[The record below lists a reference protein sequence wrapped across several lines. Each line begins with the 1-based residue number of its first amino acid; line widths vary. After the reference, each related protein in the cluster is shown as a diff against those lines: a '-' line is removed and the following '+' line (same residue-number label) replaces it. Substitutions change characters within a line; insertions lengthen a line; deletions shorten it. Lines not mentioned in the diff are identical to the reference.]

1 MPRSI
6 PVFVYLL
13 MLIPALAVLGTA
25 GALMSAPIAEAAT
38 IGKETG
44 LPVPRYV
51 SLRSGEVNVRAGP
64 GSRYPIEWVFKRRN
78 LPVEVVAEFD
88 TWRKIRD
95 FEGTEGWVHQSMLSG
110 RRMIQVIGQVRTL
123 RRDPGG
129 SAPAVARMEPGV
141 LGNLEDCLH
150 EWCEIRV
157 SGLSGWVSRAHIWG
171 VDVKESL
178 RDK

>member
-1 MPRSI
+1 MPRPLI
-6 PVFVYLL
+6 LVFCLL
-13 MLIPALAVLGTA
+13 ILSSVWAPFGFLGA
-25 GALMSAPIAEAAT
+25 SSAYSAT
-38 IGKETG
+38 VGKQTG

-64 GSRYPIEWVFKRRN
+64 GSRYPIEWVFKRRS

-110 RRMIQVIGQVRTL
+110 RRTIQVIGQVRTL

-141 LGNLEDCLH
+141 LGNLEDCQH

-171 VDVKESL
+171 VDVKERL
-178 RDK
+178 DD

>member
-1 MPRSI
+1 MPR
-6 PVFVYLL
+6 LL
-13 MLIPALAVLGTA
+13 GLLVCLLVLSPAWMPAWVPGSSTVR
-25 GALMSAPIAEAAT
+25 AAT
-38 IGKETG
+38 VGKETG

-64 GSRYPIEWVFKRRN
+64 GSRYPIEWVFKRRS

-95 FEGTEGWVHQSMLSG
+95 FQGTEGWVHQSMLSG
-110 RRMIQVIGQVRTL
+110 RRMVQVIGQVRTL

-141 LGNLEDCLH
+141 LGNLEDCRH

-171 VDVKESL
+171 VDVKEGL
-178 RDK
+178 GK

>member
-1 MPRSI
+1 MLRLISLLFCLLVLC
-6 PVFVYLL
+6 PVLFPIV
-13 MLIPALAVLGTA
+13 PAAQ
-25 GALMSAPIAEAAT
+25 AAT
-38 IGKETG
+38 VGKQTG

-51 SLRSGEVNVRAGP
+51 SLRSSEVNVRAGP
-64 GSRYPIEWVFKRRN
+64 GSRYPIEWVFKRRS

-110 RRMIQVIGQVRTL
+110 RRMIQVIGQIRTL
-123 RRDPGG
+123 RRDPGS

-141 LGNLEDCLH
+141 LANLENCQLQ
-150 EWCEIRV
+150 WCEIQV

-171 VDVKESL
+171 VGVKEGL
-178 RDK
+178 GE

>member
-1 MPRSI
+1 MLRLISLFVCLLVLS
-6 PVFVYLL
+6 PVRFPMV
-13 MLIPALAVLGTA
+13 PVVQ
-25 GALMSAPIAEAAT
+25 AAT
-38 IGKETG
+38 VGKQTG

-64 GSRYPIEWVFKRRN
+64 GSRYPIEWVFKRRS

-110 RRMIQVIGQVRTL
+110 RRMIQVIGQIRTL
-123 RRDPGG
+123 RRDPGS

-141 LGNLEDCLH
+141 LGNLEDCQH
-150 EWCEIRV
+150 KWCEIQV

-171 VDVKESL
+171 VGVKEGLSE
-178 RDK
+178 

>member
-1 MPRSI
+1 MLRLI
-6 PVFVYLL
+6 NLFFCLLVLCPVLFPIV
-13 MLIPALAVLGTA
+13 PAVR
-25 GALMSAPIAEAAT
+25 AAT
-38 IGKETG
+38 VGKQTG

-64 GSRYPIEWVFKRRN
+64 GSRYPIEWVFKRRS

-110 RRMIQVIGQVRTL
+110 LRMIQVIGQIRTL
-123 RRDPGG
+123 RRDPGS

-141 LGNLEDCLH
+141 LANLENCQQK
-150 EWCEIRV
+150 WCEIQV

-171 VDVKESL
+171 VGVKEGL
-178 RDK
+178 GE